1 MRDGA
6 NTRLFIHISQMNPPD
21 PWEDTCHMQ
30 KAEWRGSLRRRKEGG
45 ERGGTSEVVEREKE
59 QNIKLHIHKNA
70 TVLP

>member
-1 MRDGA
+1 MSHAEGRMES
-6 NTRLFIHISQMNPPD
+6 LFKKK
-21 PWEDTCHMQ
+21 E
-30 KAEWRGSLRRRKEGG
+30 RGR